1 MAWNPSRNNSIG
13 RAKSSILVVIMPL
26 DGRCRIPGCKQA
38 GLYFKRLDKHLKR
51 CHPGTSRQDNF
62 VLPVKR
68 PEDRNLVKNT
78 DRQRRKCEVIGC
90 RYYGVAV
97 SRLDRHMRKVHRTT
111 TKELEKKE
119 SMAECSF
126 SSEEDLDD
134 ADSCLFGEITRIVN
148 NL

>member
-1 MAWNPSRNNSIG
+1 
-13 RAKSSILVVIMPL
+13 MPL
-26 DGRCRIPGCKQA
+26 DGRCRIPGCKQS

-51 CHPGTSRQDNF
+51 CHPGKSRQDNF
-62 VLPVKR
+62 VLPVKK

-78 DRQRRKCEVIGC
+78 DREQRKCEVIGC
-90 RYYGVAV
+90 CYYGVAV

-126 SSEEDLDD
+126 SSEEDLEDE
-134 ADSCLFGEITRIVN
+134 DSCLFGEIIRIVN

>member
-1 MAWNPSRNNSIG
+1 M
-13 RAKSSILVVIMPL
+13 
-26 DGRCRIPGCKQA
+26 
-38 GLYFKRLDKHLKR
+38 
-51 CHPGTSRQDNF
+51 
-62 VLPVKR
+62 LPVKR

-111 TKELEKKE
+111 TKELEKEE

>member
-51 CHPGTSRQDNF
+51 CHPGKSRQDNC
-62 VLPVKR
+62 VLTVKR
-68 PEDRNLVKNT
+68 PADRNLVINT
-78 DRQRRKCEVIGC
+78 DPERRKCEVIGC

-97 SRLDRHMRKVHRTT
+97 CMSRQTPEEHPQNYNQGAG
-111 TKELEKKE
+111 KERVDGG
-119 SMAECSF
+119 MF
-126 SSEEDLDD
+126 I
-134 ADSCLFGEITRIVN
+134 FF
-148 NL
+148 